1 MARLFQFSI
10 RSLLVAVTIAA
21 VGIAA
26 LLNANGW
33 WEAAVWLAALFILAA
48 AVLLV
53 VYRRDQTRAFW
64 LGFTVFGGM
73 YLALLLFPFSNN
85 VFQYNSLVTTKL
97 LALVYE
103 ALPDS
108 RRQDSIP
115 APVQAASWTDAT
127 FNTSY
132 AVDALTASGVEV
144 TDSAAPPGASGS
156 PAAGN
161 VAFGTTPYSSGSS
174 GPIAISIGI
183 VPPPATI
190 PNPKF
195 IPPGNF
201 ISIGQALWL
210 LLIAAIGGKVCQL
223 IYRTRPQTEN

>member
-10 RSLLVAVTIAA
+10 RSLLVAVTIAS

-33 WEAAVWLAALFILAA
+33 WEATVWLAALFTLSA

-64 LGFTVFGGM
+64 LGFVVFGGM

-103 ALPDS
+103 SVLPES
-108 RRQDSIP
+108 RRQDSTA
-115 APVQAASWTDAT
+115 APVQVAESDYAT
-127 FNTSY
+127 NTSY
-132 AVDALTASGVEV
+132 PV
-144 TDSAAPPGASGS
+144 
-156 PAAGN
+156 
-161 VAFGTTPYSSGSS
+161 
-174 GPIAISIGI
+174 GPIPGL
-183 VPPPATI
+183 PPPTI
-190 PNPKF
+190 PNPNF

-201 ISIGQALWL
+201 INIGQALWL
-210 LLIAAIGGKVCQL
+210 LLIAAAGGKVCQL